1 MATGQARYESKCS
14 PTPTPLSES
23 ALPGAVLTT
32 ALSCGALLSQEDYYT
47 HDCRGAYDLAEST
60 AKSAAGPQVAKTAF
74 EYNNTY
80 STYPFTAHA
89 VSVIEDLKADT
100 PLFLYM

>member
-1 MATGQARYESKCS
+1 MASIPTGRGFDTYFGYWS
-14 PTPTPLSES
+14 
-23 ALPGAVLTT
+23 GA
-32 ALSCGALLSQEDYYT
+32 EDYYT

-89 VSVIEDLKADT
+89 VAVIEDLKADE
-100 PLFLYM
+100 PLFLYMPYQVRARL